1 VSICED
7 GVPEGVLRDEV
18 AKDDIL
24 PRTALGSRG
33 EVGAQGV
40 GVGLRTRTCM
50 TVGSDINL

>member
-1 VSICED
+1 MSICED

-24 PRTALGSRG
+24 PRAALGSRG

-40 GVGLRTRTCM
+40 GLRTCM

>member
-1 VSICED
+1 MSICED

-18 AKDDIL
+18 ARDDIQYL
-24 PRTALGSRG
+24 PRAAVGSRG

-40 GVGLRTRTCM
+40 GLRTCM